1 MSSLPT
7 IVLVHGAWHTPPNYQ
22 TYIDA
27 LQKEGFKV
35 HCPRLPSCSG
45 ISPPTA
51 TLSDDVTCIR
61 QTVQS
66 LVETGERV
74 LMVMHSYGGAVATS
88 ALDGLSLAE
97 RKAAGQPGGVIHL
110 LYLCAYILDSGS
122 TCWGVLQDAKMA
134 HLWDQ
139 FIDTQADGMSFP
151 KDPNL
156 LFFSRLAEQNTVD
169 KALPHLVRF
178 PDVCLHTPTTGA
190 AWKDIPTTY
199 ISTVADYSVP
209 KIYQDVML
217 EKVKKAGVEV
227 KVKTYEASHS
237 LFITMEKEMVDEAI
251 EAASDERNSS

>member
-1 MSSLPT
+1 M
-7 IVLVHGAWHTPPNYQ
+7 I
-22 TYIDA
+22 
-27 LQKEGFKV
+27 
-35 HCPRLPSCSG
+35 
-45 ISPPTA
+45 
-51 TLSDDVTCIR
+51 
-61 QTVQS
+61 
-66 LVETGERV
+66 
-74 LMVMHSYGGAVATS
+74 MHSYGGAVATS

-97 RKAAGQPGGVIHL
+97 RKAAGQSGGVIHL

-122 TCWGVLQDAKMA
+122 TCWSVLQDAKMD

-139 FIDTQADGMSFP
+139 FIETQADGMSFP
-151 KDPNL
+151 KDPGL
-156 LFFSRLAEQNTVD
+156 LFFSQLAEQIIVD

-190 AWKDIPTTY
+190 AWKIIPTTY
-199 ISTVADYSVP
+199 VSTVADYSVP

-217 EKVKKAGVEV
+217 GKVQKAGVEV